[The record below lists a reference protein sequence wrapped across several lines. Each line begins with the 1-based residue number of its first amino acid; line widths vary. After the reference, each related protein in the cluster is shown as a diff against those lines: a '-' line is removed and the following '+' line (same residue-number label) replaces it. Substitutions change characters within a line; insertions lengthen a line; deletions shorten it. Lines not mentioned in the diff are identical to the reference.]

1 MIQKHTVDDDSICDV
16 DDKSL
21 FIVVQLNQ
29 YQTHT
34 QTQTQ
39 TQTQCSYQRQL
50 RHGQQQQQRPRL
62 ARIWLFLLG
71 ALVVSTHQRLLLPNA
86 YPAVNVSAT
95 STMVRMGNVDSKSGW
110 FDPRFSA
117 QQQRGRGRRHRW
129 NVAPEEP
136 SQHHIHP
143 ILSYRSAISNS
154 NVRVV
159 QLASSKTAVAKKKT
173 TTRTTTTTTS
183 KNNDFLLKNHHF
195 TDLTFFGK
203 VVAGS
208 VEVVTSVVFDYC
220 MGYVS
225 GYVVGTVLGIPR
237 SIFGSFS
244 SSAAQQRNL
253 WERMQH
259 LHSQSHS
266 QYGRRWGN
274 VSSVFGGCRTTVR
287 ILRSS
292 SRNSSTIRNSHTEQH
307 QPPPSSSPPP
317 EDDEWNEILSSILAG
332 ALLSRSGT

>member
-1 MIQKHTVDDDSICDV
+1 MIQKHTVDDDSICGV

-21 FIVVQLNQ
+21 SVVVQLNQ
-29 YQTHT
+29 YQT
-34 QTQTQ
+34 QTQMQ
-39 TQTQCSYQRQL
+39 MQHQQQ
-50 RHGQQQQQRPRL
+50 QQQQQRPRL

-71 ALVVSTHQRLLLPNA
+71 TVVVATHQRLLLPNA
-86 YPAVNVSAT
+86 YPAVHVSAT
-95 STMVRMGNVDSKSGW
+95 STMVRMGNGDSNGGW
-110 FDPRFSA
+110 FDPRFPA
-117 QQQRGRGRRHRW
+117 QHQRGRGRGRRHRW
-129 NVAPEEP
+129 NVATEEP
-136 SQHHIHP
+136 SQRHIHP
-143 ILSYRSAISNS
+143 ILTYRSAISNS

-159 QLASSKTAVAKKKT
+159 QLASSKTALAKKKT
-173 TTRTTTTTTS
+173 TTRTTATTS
-183 KNNDFLLKNHHF
+183 KNNDFLLKNHQS

-208 VEVVTSVVFDYC
+208 VEIVTSVVFDYC

-244 SSAAQQRNL
+244 SSAAAKQRNL
-253 WERMQH
+253 WERMHH
-259 LHSQSHS
+259 LHSQSHN

-274 VSSVFGGCRTTVR
+274 VLSVFGGCRTTVR

-307 QPPPSSSPPP
+307 QPPSSPPD
-317 EDDEWNEILSSILAG
+317 DDEWNEILSSILAG
-332 ALLSRSGT
+332 ALLSRSVT